1 MRLETTIFGIVYA
14 KNYED
19 QSVQGALSYIR
30 NPSGHFWDTCMVLLT
45 LWAPAFPLDTSVAVV
60 LLNV

>member
-30 NPSGHFWDTCMVLLT
+30 NPSGHF
-45 LWAPAFPLDTSVAVV
+45 
-60 LLNV
+60 